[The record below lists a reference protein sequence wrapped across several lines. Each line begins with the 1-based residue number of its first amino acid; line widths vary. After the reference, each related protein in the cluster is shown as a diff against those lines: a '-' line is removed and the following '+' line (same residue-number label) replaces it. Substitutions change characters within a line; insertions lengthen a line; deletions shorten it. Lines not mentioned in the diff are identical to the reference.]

1 MVYNTFSKYWKNP
14 LHGNILLRFK
24 EVDCDTCKSITR
36 LIAGLMTMEDTR
48 VSLVEY
54 LASDFCINGVPAGDV
69 EFCDVSTD
77 DIYIDYT
84 CPCVF
89 YCRDT

>member
-1 MVYNTFSKYWKNP
+1 
-14 LHGNILLRFK
+14 
-24 EVDCDTCKSITR
+24 
-36 LIAGLMTMEDTR
+36 MEDTR

-77 DIYIDYT
+77 GINVDFHVSSIAEIRENCDA
-84 CPCVF
+84 
-89 YCRDT
+89 R